1 MKRIIITIGALMA
14 MSFTPTLMNNNDNL
28 SEVKDD
34 LYDYL
39 EWMEQ
44 DIECGNINPEIG
56 ELYIE
61 NFENTIKRLNNIE
74 RNLIH
79 LTEN

>member
-14 MSFTPTLMNNNDNL
+14 MSFTPQLINNNYELQEIKNDM
-28 SEVKDD
+28 
-34 LYDYL
+34 YDYIQ
-39 EWMEQ
+39 WMQQ
-44 DIECGNINPEIG
+44 DIESGKINTEIG

-61 NFENTIKRLNNIE
+61 NFENTLKRLNNIE
-74 RNLIH
+74 RDLLH